1 MNARVSIAFA
11 IFLFTACRGP
21 VQELASGDYPIQ
33 PVSFTQVSLTDRFWQ
48 PRLLTNVQVSIP
60 YAFRKCEETG
70 RIRNFE
76 IAGGLAQGSFGTQFP
91 FDDSDVYKIIE
102 GAAYSLQVAPDPKL
116 EEYVDSIIEKI
127 AAAQEEDGYLMTWR
141 TIDPSRP
148 PTTWSGTEERWSDIK
163 GGHELYNMGHLYEAA
178 VAYQEAT
185 AKPRLMEIALK
196 NADLICDTFGPGKRM
211 EVPGHPEIEIGL
223 FKLYRVTKAPK
234 YLELA
239 RFFID
244 QRGNAEGHQLYGEY
258 AQDHLPLLQQSEAV
272 GHAVRAGYLYSAMAD
287 LVALAGDEAYRN
299 ALNRLWENVVQRKTY
314 LTGGIGSRHEGESF
328 GADYELPNL
337 EAYNETCAA
346 ISNVFWNHRMF
357 LLEGDSKYIDVL
369 EQTLYNGV
377 LAGIGMGGD
386 TFFYPNPLESD
397 GIYEF
402 NQGSCSRQPWF
413 NCSCCP
419 SNATRFIPS
428 VPGYVY
434 ALQEEQLYVNLY
446 IQGAA
451 SMEIAGQSVEIE
463 QVTDYPWD
471 GRVMIKVQPR
481 QARHFA
487 VLLRIPGWTGAGPMP
502 GDLYRFAEAPIQETA
517 VLLNGEA
524 LPLPHPVKGY
534 LRFER
539 TWKPGDSLE
548 LQLPMPVRR
557 VHSSPKVAANSGRL
571 ALQRGPLV
579 YCAEAVDNEDFKRL
593 TLTENDPLSPLTRT
607 GLLNGI
613 VTIEGEV
620 TGNRQAT
627 FIPYYAWAHRG
638 AGAMRVWLPVPEL

>member
-1 MNARVSIAFA
+1 MRFQFPLLLIVLVLAGCQTPGPEPVSA
-11 IFLFTACRGP
+11 
-21 VQELASGDYPIQ
+21 DYPIQ
-33 PVSFTQVSLTDRFWQ
+33 PVSFTKVRLADRFWQ

-102 GAAYSLQVAPDPKL
+102 GAAYALQVAADL
-116 EEYVDSIIEKI
+116 ELEGYVDSIIEKI
-127 AAAQEEDGYLMTWR
+127 EAAQEPDGYLMTWR
-141 TIDPSRP
+141 TIDPGKP
-148 PTTWSGTEERWSDIK
+148 PTSWSGTAERWSDIG

-178 VAYQEAT
+178 VAYHEAT
-185 AKPRLMEIALK
+185 GKRRLLDIAIK

-223 FKLYRVTKAPK
+223 FKLYRATKSPK
-234 YLELA
+234 YLEMA
-239 RFFID
+239 RFFIE
-244 QRGNAEGHQLYGEY
+244 QRGNAEGHKLYGEY
-258 AQDHLPLLQQSEAV
+258 SQDHLPLLQQAEAV

-287 LVALAGDEAYRN
+287 LVALTGDEEYRK
-299 ALNRLWENVVQRKTY
+299 ALHRLWENVVQRKTY
-314 LTGGIGSRHEGESF
+314 LTGGIGARHQGESF

-377 LAGIGMGGD
+377 LAGIGMDGD

-397 GIYEF
+397 GVYKF

-413 NCSCCP
+413 DCSCCP
-419 SNATRFIPS
+419 SNATRFIAS
-428 VPGYVY
+428 IPGYVY
-434 ALQEEQLYVNLY
+434 GQHEDRLFVNLY
-446 IQGAA
+446 IQGSA
-451 SMEIAGQSVEIE
+451 SLELAGQAVEIE

-471 GRVMIKVQPR
+471 GRVLIKLQPR
-481 QARHFA
+481 GPHHFSL
-487 VLLRIPGWTGAGPMP
+487 LLRVPGWAGSGPMP
-502 GDLYRFAEAPIQETA
+502 GELYQFAETPTEQVTI
-517 VLLNGEA
+517 LLNGEPLS
-524 LPLPHPVKGY
+524 LPKVEKGY
-534 LRFER
+534 LNIQR
-539 TWKPGDSLE
+539 TWNRGDALE
-548 LQLPMPVRR
+548 LRLPMPVRR
-557 VHSSPKVAANSGRL
+557 VRANPHVTANSGRL

-579 YCAEAVDNEDFKRL
+579 YCAEAADNADIKRVGL
-593 TLTENDPLSPLTRT
+593 NESDPLAPVWKPEILK
-607 GLLNGI
+607 GI
-613 VTIEGEV
+613 VTIEGESAGRRTV
-620 TGNRQAT
+620 

-638 AGAMRVWLPVPEL
+638 EGEMRVWLPVSSK